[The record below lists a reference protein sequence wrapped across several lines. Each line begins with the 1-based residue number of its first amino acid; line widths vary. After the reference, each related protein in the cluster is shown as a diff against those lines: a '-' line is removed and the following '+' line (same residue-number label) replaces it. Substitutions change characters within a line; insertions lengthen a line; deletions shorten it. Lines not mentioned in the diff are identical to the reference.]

1 MFKNGTQKPEPAR
14 LYPPPSNTSFYD
26 AVNDAGIA
34 YAAAQFAGT
43 NMNRAHGMSR
53 SRPRAPPGHDTNAGA
68 YPTGGYAN
76 GAYVNDP
83 RIYSQTPRP
92 PQPQHGQEH
101 PGHPPPP
108 QGPVPV
114 PMQYPTQTARPQP
127 RRKPQ
132 SEARPD
138 FVQPTRRPSV
148 SIPDMPPNFTAYP
161 MRPVDNLYQAPILPP
176 AAPPIIPYRY
186 LKFQTPFERVADEHQ
201 RNEDYR
207 EYEHR
212 RKSGWRKTYMPTF
225 TDGRR

>member
-1 MFKNGTQKPEPAR
+1 
-14 LYPPPSNTSFYD
+14 
-26 AVNDAGIA
+26 
-34 YAAAQFAGT
+34 
-43 NMNRAHGMSR
+43 MNWAHGRNR

-76 GAYVNDP
+76 GAYANGAYVNDL
-83 RIYSQTPRP
+83 RVHSQPPQPPRP
-92 PQPQHGQEH
+92 PQHSQEH
-101 PGHPPPP
+101 TGHPPPP
-108 QGPVPV
+108 QGPVPM
-114 PMQYPTQTARPQP
+114 PMQYPTQTTRPQP
-127 RRKPQ
+127 RRKSQ
-132 SEARPD
+132 SGACPD

-148 SIPDMPPNFTAYP
+148 SIPNVPLNFTAYP
-161 MRPVDNLYQAPILPP
+161 MRPVANLYQVPIPPP

-225 TDGRR
+225 TGGRR